1 MNAGIAGIGCI
12 TPLGGDLAAL
22 WSRLDT
28 GERPDLVEI
37 ANPET
42 GRNFLAVPVPPA
54 HVAHLAREPRLRR
67 SSAIS
72 LYAATAAQN
81 AMADSG
87 IAFSKEQKSRLAI
100 VLGVSNGGVQY
111 TRRFYEQIVKQGAN
125 AASPLLFPETVYNAP
140 ASHIAAMLGVNGAT
154 YTLVGDGTVGLQAL
168 HFGAELLALGEA
180 DHVLVVAA
188 EELDW
193 VLVQAHADWRLIRR
207 HDGRGAVLAEGAA
220 AVLLSRDAQRVNVTV
235 AQGQTFFSQHEA
247 LPAMERALAEF
258 PSSEPVDFV
267 LSGGNGTW
275 ADGILDSALQRYFP
289 PLRRAAILPKA
300 CFGEAI
306 GAGALLQVVLSAD
319 ALCRFGGDHALVAS
333 LGWNQ
338 QAAAARLRKR

>member
-1 MNAGIAGIGCI
+1 MKAGIAGIGCA
-12 TPLGGDLAAL
+12 TPLGSELDVL
-22 WSRLDT
+22 WQRIEA
-28 GERPDLVEI
+28 GERPDLVEV

-42 GRNFLAVPVPPA
+42 GRKFLAALVPPA

-72 LYAATAAQN
+72 LYAATAAQK

-87 IAFSKEQKSRLAI
+87 IAFSPEQKSRLAI
-100 VLGVSNGGVQY
+100 VLGVANGGVQY

-168 HFGAELLALGEA
+168 RFGAELLALGDA

-193 VLVQAHADWRLIRR
+193 ALVQAHADWRLTAP
-207 HDGRGAVLAEGAA
+207 GAVLAEGAA
-220 AVLLSRDAQRVNVTV
+220 AVLLSKDASRASVEVP
-235 AQGQTFFSQHEA
+235 AGESFFARAEA
-247 LPAMERALAEF
+247 PAALARALAGLVS
-258 PSSEPVDFV
+258 PEPMDFIF
-267 LSGGNGTW
+267 SGSNGTW
-275 ADGILDSALQRYFP
+275 SDAILDAALQRHFP
-289 PLRRAAILPKA
+289 APRRAPLFSKA
-300 CFGEAI
+300 SFGEAI
-306 GAGALLQVVLSAD
+306 GAGALLQVVLAAD
-319 ALCRFGGDHALVAS
+319 ALHRFGGQHALVAA

-338 QAAAARLRKR
+338 QAAAARLRV